1 MGSAAQPGQMA
12 LAIALLLLM
21 AVSARPAEACGWWC
35 RSEAP
40 TYGRAWRSSG
50 YQAYL
55 ARRPTLRPLSRA
67 QILNTPPVPG
77 GRTTLDPPGI
87 MTAQGILESPIPG
100 TGPTLF
106 GSGSTQYAY
115 SGMVSSRARRWRR

>member
-1 MGSAAQPGQMA
+1 MGSEALRGQMT
-12 LAIALLLLM
+12 LAIALLLM
-21 AVSARPAEACGWWC
+21 AVSALPAEACGWWC

-40 TYGRAWRSSG
+40 SYGRASRSYG

-55 ARRPTLRPLSRA
+55 ARRPTPRPLSRA
-67 QILNTPPVPG
+67 QVLSTPPVPG

-87 MTAQGILESPIPG
+87 MTMQGILESPIPT

-106 GSGSTQYAY
+106 GSGGPQYAY
-115 SGMVSSRARRWRR
+115 SAPRSRRWRR